1 MGPSSKSIAIS
12 TKEDWFA
19 FNVLSQI
26 TRSCLPRRVIVWIG
40 RNETQSWGR
49 PLLWQ
54 NWSRTNVDLQ
64 IESELQIS
72 SIAHHAILIIRLE
85 DTESQFETHLDY
97 LGMSIEVRP
106 EKVVSSA
113 LSEFNLSPY
122 FCSGW
127 IIIRDI
133 MLDVLNPLLEIWT
146 NGVNQSLTIPG
157 RISSSS
163 EFLFSSFG
171 VRSWAR
177 PNRLPPSTHYGSN

>member
-1 MGPSSKSIAIS
+1 
-12 TKEDWFA
+12 
-19 FNVLSQI
+19 
-26 TRSCLPRRVIVWIG
+26 
-40 RNETQSWGR
+40 
-49 PLLWQ
+49 
-54 NWSRTNVDLQ
+54 
-64 IESELQIS
+64 
-72 SIAHHAILIIRLE
+72 
-85 DTESQFETHLDY
+85 
-97 LGMSIEVRP
+97 MSIEVRP

-171 VRSWAR
+171 VRS
-177 PNRLPPSTHYGSN
+177 